1 MKHEAKN
8 ILDMLEQSGEER
20 IKSFLQTF
28 SCPVNPS
35 IENFFRNRSIDFA
48 RRKLSITYIVS
59 DMEDGLILGCFALT
73 HKAVLISSSN
83 LSNTSRKQLERFA
96 RLDRATGDYMASAF
110 LVAQFGKNYGVDNG
124 KRITGSELMDIVN
137 DVLINIQRE
146 IGGGIIYLDCEDN
159 ENLTRFYVSEKFRKF
174 GERFSDEEE
183 QKYFQYMRFF

>member
-1 MKHEAKN
+1 MKTHLTN
-8 ILDMLEQSGEER
+8 ILDEIDLHGEEKVR
-20 IKSFLQTF
+20 KDLLTF

-59 DMEDGLILGCFALT
+59 DMEDGLILGCFTLT

-146 IGGGIIYLDCEDN
+146 IGG
-159 ENLTRFYVSEKFRKF
+159 
-174 GERFSDEEE
+174 
-183 QKYFQYMRFF
+183 